1 MIMFDEIEKRTGLTV
16 NDLVKMMEFFKQ
28 TDFQKEQELRAFIR
42 KVSQTAKKPISKKTE
57 NLIIQT
63 YESFQNDTKMYNSRK
78 RRNS

>member
-1 MIMFDEIEKRTGLTV
+1 MLMFDEIEKRTGLTV

-28 TDFQKEQELRAFIR
+28 TDFQKEQELRTFIR

-57 NLIIQT
+57 NLIVQT
-63 YESFQNDTKMYNSRK
+63 YESFQNDTKMYNSR